1 MGALTIGVIVLAA
14 LGAAEGRASRTL
26 RAAGAWLAGLVVG
39 GGLWYARNLI
49 VSGTPFPFVDIG
61 PLSKP
66 EELQGREPFSIAH
79 YLTDTDVWG
88 RFFRPALEERLGD
101 LWPLVLL
108 LAVAGV
114 AVWLWRGGAVE
125 RMLAAVVVVAAIA
138 YLLTP
143 LGASGPEGSPVGF
156 RLNIRYLAPGLA
168 LALVL
173 AAIPPPLCRPQPRP
187 MADRGAG
194 AVRAD
199 SPR

>member
-1 MGALTIGVIVLAA
+1 MIAAWAPRRGAPR
-14 LGAAEGRASRTL
+14 GRCAPRAPGSPASSS
-26 RAAGAWLAGLVVG
+26 AAG
-39 GGLWYARNLI
+39 
-49 VSGTPFPFVDIG
+49 SGTCATWSSRARRFPFVDIG

-114 AVWLWRGGAVE
+114 VAWLWRGGAVE
-125 RMLAAVVVVAAIA
+125 RMLAAVVAC
-138 YLLTP
+138 
-143 LGASGPEGSPVGF
+143 LGARLPADAARRLGPEGSPVGF

-173 AAIPPPLCRPQPRP
+173 AAIPPPLGE
-187 MADRGAG
+187 AAGRGGGSSRWRCSVA
-194 AVRAD
+194 
-199 SPR
+199 